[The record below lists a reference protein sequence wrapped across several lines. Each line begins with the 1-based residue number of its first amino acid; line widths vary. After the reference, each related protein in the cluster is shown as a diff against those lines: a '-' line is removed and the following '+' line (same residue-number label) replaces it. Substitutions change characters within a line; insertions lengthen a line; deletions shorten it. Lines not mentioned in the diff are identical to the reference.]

1 MPRLLVGETGWM
13 IPSLPEGRNSYSFLY
28 FVCLVLKPELSFPD
42 KGTVTSA
49 REARDKPVH
58 PCAKER
64 LL

>member
-1 MPRLLVGETGWM
+1 MPRLLAGETGWM
-13 IPSLPEGRNSYSFLY
+13 ISSLPEGRNSYSLF

-58 PCAKER
+58 LCAKER